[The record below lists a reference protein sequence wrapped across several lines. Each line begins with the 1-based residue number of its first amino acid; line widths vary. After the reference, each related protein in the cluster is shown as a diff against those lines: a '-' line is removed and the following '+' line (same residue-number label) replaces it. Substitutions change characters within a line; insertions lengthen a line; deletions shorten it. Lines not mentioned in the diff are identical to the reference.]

1 MKIGR
6 GLRALAV
13 LLCLLMAMFAA
24 ACTADVP
31 SGGSDGGSGG
41 TEQPG
46 GGSGNEGEGGDEG
59 GSGDEGEGD
68 NEGGSGSEGEG
79 GDEDGSG
86 SEGEGGD
93 EGGETDPPAPQE
105 YEISFWNEGSLYHT
119 LTTAG
124 NEVLTLPAEPERTG
138 YTFTG
143 WFFDET
149 AQTQPF
155 DAHTYETVPLTQ
167 DEDVY
172 AGWSLKTY
180 TVTFDTNDGGAV
192 APLQTARI
200 ESADALTVPQKQGFL
215 FAGWYLDKGLKHAV
229 TYPYIPTGN
238 VTFYA
243 KWEQEPASSASFT
256 VDEKGVLTAAEA
268 SGDVVIPERV
278 NGITVTQIGQRVFE
292 KNQEI
297 TSVSLPDTVQLV
309 GYAAFDGCKN
319 LQAVDLGEGVQRIH
333 DNAFRNCSALES
345 IEFPASLRSI
355 SSDVFRNTGLRS
367 VSLNKVGS
375 VGDYAFAE
383 CKQLS
388 SLDLG
393 VVRAFGRSV
402 FQDCVALTEVSLP
415 ETVAGSGIELFG
427 GCTAL
432 AKVDLP
438 ESGIALQYN
447 AFVGTPCAA
456 AADNRQDG
464 MLIIDGYLF
473 GANEKF
479 KGTSVL
485 RLPEGIVSVAAAAM
499 SASYGAR
506 GCVDS
511 LSSVVFPQSI
521 RSIGSKAFY
530 NCPALASV
538 EMPQGVKLNG
548 VGEDVFKETPYL
560 QNDADWEDDG
570 LYLANWLLAVK
581 DTAMT
586 SFTVREGTE
595 YIVNSSSS
603 SRLFTKTAAAS
614 LQSLTLPSSLKAIGD
629 YAFYYLGELTS
640 VTLPAGLEHIGDD
653 AFANCSKLAQVNLGD
668 CKGLVEIGSAA
679 FYSCA
684 LTAVTIPAS
693 VQTVGNYAFNLNKAL
708 KIYCEAAEQPGGWGS
723 DWNYCGG
730 EYLPVEWG
738 SAAP

>member
-24 ACTADVP
+24 ACTANVP

-68 NEGGSGSEGEG
+68 NEGGSGNEGEG
-79 GDEDGSG
+79 GDEGGSG

-105 YEISFWNEGSLYHT
+105 YEISFWNESSLYHT

-124 NEVLTLPAEPERTG
+124 NEVLTLPAEPERAG

-200 ESADALTVPQKQGFL
+200 ERADALTVPQKQGFL
-215 FAGWYLDKGLKHAV
+215 FAGWYPDKGLKNAV

-278 NGITVTQIGQRVFE
+278 NGVTVTQIGQRVFE

-309 GYAAFDGCKN
+309 GYEAFDGCKN

-367 VSLNKVGS
+367 VSLNKVES
-375 VGDYAFAE
+375 VGDYAFAG

-456 AADNRQDG
+456 ASGQRRFTTAP
-464 MLIIDGYLF
+464 
-473 GANEKF
+473 
-479 KGTSVL
+479 
-485 RLPEGIVSVAAAAM
+485 RLP
-499 SASYGAR
+499 
-506 GCVDS
+506 
-511 LSSVVFPQSI
+511 P
-521 RSIGSKAFY
+521 
-530 NCPALASV
+530 
-538 EMPQGVKLNG
+538 
-548 VGEDVFKETPYL
+548 
-560 QNDADWEDDG
+560 
-570 LYLANWLLAVK
+570 
-581 DTAMT
+581 
-586 SFTVREGTE
+586 
-595 YIVNSSSS
+595 
-603 SRLFTKTAAAS
+603 SRCRRA
-614 LQSLTLPSSLKAIGD
+614 
-629 YAFYYLGELTS
+629 
-640 VTLPAGLEHIGDD
+640 
-653 AFANCSKLAQVNLGD
+653 
-668 CKGLVEIGSAA
+668 
-679 FYSCA
+679 
-684 LTAVTIPAS
+684 
-693 VQTVGNYAFNLNKAL
+693 
-708 KIYCEAAEQPGGWGS
+708 
-723 DWNYCGG
+723 
-730 EYLPVEWG
+730 
-738 SAAP
+738 

>member
-68 NEGGSGSEGEG
+68 NEGGSGNEGEG
-79 GDEDGSG
+79 GDEGGSG
-86 SEGEGGD
+86 SEGEGGG

-105 YEISFWNEGSLYHT
+105 YEISFWNEDSLYHT

-124 NEVLTLPAEPERTG
+124 NEVLTLPADPERAG

-180 TVTFDTNDGGAV
+180 TVTFYTNGGGAV

-200 ESADALTVPQKQGFL
+200 ERADALTVPQKQGFL
-215 FAGWYLDKGLKHAV
+215 FAGWYLDEGLKNAV

-278 NGITVTQIGQRVFE
+278 NGVTVTQIGQRVFE

-309 GYAAFDGCKN
+309 GYAAFNGCKN
-319 LQAVDLGEGVQRIH
+319 LKTVDLGEGVQRIH
-333 DNAFRNCSALES
+333 DIAFQNCSALES
-345 IEFPASLRSI
+345 IEFPASLRSV
-355 SSDVFRNTGLRS
+355 SSDVFKNTGLRS
-367 VSLNKVGS
+367 VSLNKVES
-375 VGDYAFAE
+375 VGDYAFAG

-464 MLIIDGYLF
+464 LLIIDGYLF

-485 RLPEGIVSVAAAAM
+485 TLPEGIVSVAAAAM

-506 GCVDS
+506 GVCGFAQ
-511 LSSVVFPQSI
+511 L
-521 RSIGSKAFY
+521 R
-530 NCPALASV
+530 
-538 EMPQGVKLNG
+538 
-548 VGEDVFKETPYL
+548 
-560 QNDADWEDDG
+560 
-570 LYLANWLLAVK
+570 
-581 DTAMT
+581 
-586 SFTVREGTE
+586 R
-595 YIVNSSSS
+595 
-603 SRLFTKTAAAS
+603 
-614 LQSLTLPSSLKAIGD
+614 
-629 YAFYYLGELTS
+629 
-640 VTLPAGLEHIGDD
+640 LPAEHPQHRVKGVLQVRRAGLRHDAAGRKAQRRGGGCVQGDALSAERCELGGQRAVPCELAARRQRYGDD
-653 AFANCSKLAQVNLGD
+653 LLYGQRGDGVHRQQFEFVAPVHGDGGGVFAEPYAALFPEGD
-668 CKGLVEIGSAA
+668 RGLCVLLSGRTDVRDPACGA
-679 FYSCA
+679 GAYRRRRVRQLQQTCA
-684 LTAVTIPAS
+684 
-693 VQTVGNYAFNLNKAL
+693 
-708 KIYCEAAEQPGGWGS
+708 
-723 DWNYCGG
+723 G
-730 EYLPVEWG
+730 EPRRLQR
-738 SAAP
+738 AR

>member
-13 LLCLLMAMFAA
+13 LLCLLMAMFTA
-24 ACTADVP
+24 ACTANVP

-68 NEGGSGSEGEG
+68 NEGGSGNEGEG
-79 GDEDGSG
+79 GDEGGSG
-86 SEGEGGD
+86 SEGEGGG

-124 NEVLTLPAEPERTG
+124 NEVLTLPAEPERAG

-143 WFFDET
+143 WFFDVT

-155 DAHTYETVPLTQ
+155 DEHTYETVPLTQ

-180 TVTFDTNDGGAV
+180 TVTFYTNGGGAI

-200 ESADALTVPQKQGFL
+200 ERADALTVPQKQGFL
-215 FAGWYLDKGLKHAV
+215 FAGWYLDEGLKNAV

-278 NGITVTQIGQRVFE
+278 NGVTVTQIGQRVFE

-333 DNAFRNCSALES
+333 ENAFRNCSALES
-345 IEFPASLRSI
+345 IKFPASLRSI
-355 SSDVFRNTGLRS
+355 SSDVFKNTGLRS
-367 VSLNKVGS
+367 VSLNKVES
-375 VGDYAFAE
+375 VGDYAFKG

-464 MLIIDGYLF
+464 LLIIDGYLF

-485 RLPEGIVSVAAAAM
+485 TLPEGIVSVAAAAM

-511 LSSVVFPQSI
+511 LSP
-521 RSIGSKAFY
+521 
-530 NCPALASV
+530 
-538 EMPQGVKLNG
+538 
-548 VGEDVFKETPYL
+548 
-560 QNDADWEDDG
+560 
-570 LYLANWLLAVK
+570 
-581 DTAMT
+581 
-586 SFTVREGTE
+586 
-595 YIVNSSSS
+595 SS
-603 SRLFTKTAAAS
+603 SRRAS
-614 LQSLTLPSSLKAIGD
+614 A
-629 YAFYYLGELTS
+629 
-640 VTLPAGLEHIGDD
+640 
-653 AFANCSKLAQVNLGD
+653 
-668 CKGLVEIGSAA
+668 
-679 FYSCA
+679 
-684 LTAVTIPAS
+684 AS
-693 VQTVGNYAFNLNKAL
+693 VQRRFTSA
-708 KIYCEAAEQPGGWGS
+708 PR
-723 DWNYCGG
+723 
-730 EYLPVEWG
+730 LPP
-738 SAAP
+738 SRCRRA

>member
-1 MKIGR
+1 MKIGK

-13 LLCLLMAMFAA
+13 LLCLLMALFAA
-24 ACTADVP
+24 ACAVDIP
-31 SGGSDGGSGG
+31 SDGSDGGTGG

-46 GGSGNEGEGGDEG
+46 GGSGNEGEGG
-59 GSGDEGEGD
+59 
-68 NEGGSGSEGEG
+68 NEGGSGNEGEG
-79 GDEDGSG
+79 GNEGGSG
-86 SEGEGGD
+86 NEGGGD
-93 EGGETDPPAPQE
+93 GGDGGETDPPAPQE
-105 YEISFWNEGSLYHT
+105 YDISFWNEDSLYHK

-124 NEVLTLPAEPERTG
+124 NEVLTLPDEPERTG

-155 DAHTYETVPLTQ
+155 DAYTYANVPLTQ

-172 AGWSLKTY
+172 AGWSLNTY
-180 TVTFDTNDGGAV
+180 TVTFDTGGGSAV

-215 FAGWYLDKGLKHAV
+215 FAGWYLDAGLNNAV
-229 TYPYIPTGN
+229 TYPYILTDN

-243 KWEQEPASSASFT
+243 KWEQEPAPSASFT

-278 NGITVTQIGQRVFE
+278 NGVTVTQIGQRVFE
-292 KNQEI
+292 KKQEI

-355 SSDVFRNTGLRS
+355 SSDVFKNTGLRS
-367 VSLNKVGS
+367 VSLNKVES

-402 FQDCVALTEVSLP
+402 FLDCVALTEVSLP

-438 ESGIALQYN
+438 ENGIALQYN

-456 AADNRQDG
+456 AAENWKDG

-473 GANEKF
+473 GVNEEF

-485 RLPEGIVSVAAAAM
+485 TLPEGIVSVAASAM

-506 GCVDS
+506 GYVDS

-521 RSIGSKAFY
+521 RSIGAKAFY
-530 NCPALASV
+530 KCAALASV
-538 EMPQGVKLNG
+538 TMPQGVKLNG

-560 QNDADWEDDG
+560 QNDANWEDNG

-668 CKGLVEIGSAA
+668 CKGLIEIGSGA
-679 FYSCA
+679 FRSCA
-684 LTAVTIPAS
+684 LTVVTIPAS
-693 VQTVGNYAFNLNKAL
+693 VQTVGNYAFNFNKTL
-708 KIYCEAAEQPGGWGS
+708 KVYCEAAEQPGGWGS